1 MNMLK
6 IPLIALFLFN
16 LACQTASGD
25 ISNLQLPSSE
35 GETEIPLRTSVCEL
49 AKDPAAFNQKLIE
62 ITGFVSRG
70 FEDSFLFDPS
80 CTKRFAIW
88 VEIGGTKRTGTM
100 YCCGETSERTRP
112 DDLVVENIRI
122 PLVEDQQFKRFD
134 GLFQSKSNSIVHAT
148 MVGRYFSGTK
158 EKWNNGTEHWGGYGH
173 MGMASLFVVQ
183 RVISVAPRDRTDLDY
198 GSSVDQP
205 DTDSEGCGSY
215 TILRDDDPKSD
226 IERQGNAE
234 SGNIAWKFNDPRR
247 VASEEL
253 ASLLKSKPKTPI
265 QLKETKNTS
274 GRIVYHWRPNGR
286 KGVRYMVVVSRPYW
300 LSLYAK
306 DQSKTIWTVTG
317 AYSIC
322 D

>member
-1 MNMLK
+1 MLR
-6 IPLIALFLFN
+6 IPLIAILLFT
-16 LACQTASGD
+16 LACQVASGENPNFHLAPTD
-25 ISNLQLPSSE
+25 SNT
-35 GETEIPLRTSVCEL
+35 ETVLKTSVCDL
-49 AKDPAAFNQKLIE
+49 AKDPAAFNQKLVE

-80 CTKRFAIW
+80 CTERFSIW
-88 VEIGGTKRTGTM
+88 VEIGGKTRTGTM

-122 PLVEDQQFKRFD
+122 PLVDDHQFKQFD
-134 GLFQSKSNSIVHAT
+134 GLFQSKPNSLVHAT

-158 EKWNNGTEHWGGYGH
+158 QKWANGTEHWGGYGH
-173 MGMASLFVVQ
+173 MGMASLFVIQ
-183 RVISVAPRDRTDLDY
+183 RVTSVASHDRTDLDY
-198 GSSVDQP
+198 GASVDQP
-205 DTDSEGCGSY
+205 DTDLEGCGSY
-215 TILRDDDPKSD
+215 TILRDDNAKVD
-226 IERQGNAE
+226 IEIQGKAE
-234 SGNIAWKFNDPRR
+234 IGDLAWKFSDPKR

-253 ASLLKSKPKTPI
+253 ASLLKPRTKTPI
-265 QLKETKNTS
+265 QLTETKKTP
-274 GRIVYHWRPNGR
+274 GRIVYHWRPNGK

-322 D
+322 N